1 MTNNF
6 CTERWRGRRRSVT
19 FSAPEQS
26 SRWSA
31 CWRLQDLS
39 SLTRTTRAIAARWRP
54 TPSNTSCRRWP
65 RTSTRPSFPP
75 RQAGTYAV
83 RRHPSD
89 LRQRVLPRHLR
100 RRNRKDEDDRRAE
113 PADDGARRPCRDGR
127 SRLRSGEPG
136 QELPGHAGPRRSV
149 QIDEH
154 VCFGFFIDFVL
165 RIHSFPQRDDDKRLV
180 RVLDAIEKS
189 AFDYLQQTGRPAV
202 LVIDGIN
209 SLSLSMPDVL
219 ERIQEKAKLWADTN
233 TVKLILINND
243 EGTES
248 QLQRASSSWTRMA
261 TPIIVGDLGAEDA
274 VRFLMEPHFME
285 SPDAPGEK
293 DVANTSSSPTVEGE

>member
-1 MTNNF
+1 M
-6 CTERWRGRRRSVT
+6 
-19 FSAPEQS
+19 
-26 SRWSA
+26 
-31 CWRLQDLS
+31 
-39 SLTRTTRAIAARWRP
+39 
-54 TPSNTSCRRWP
+54 
-65 RTSTRPSFPP
+65 
-75 RQAGTYAV
+75 
-83 RRHPSD
+83 
-89 LRQRVLPRHLR
+89 
-100 RRNRKDEDDRRAE
+100 
-113 PADDGARRPCRDGR
+113 
-127 SRLRSGEPG
+127 
-136 QELPGHAGPRRSV
+136 
-149 QIDEH
+149 
-154 VCFGFFIDFVL
+154 
-165 RIHSFPQRDDDKRLV
+165 
-180 RVLDAIEKS
+180 LDAIEKS